1 MFDSLSRPGPIL
13 FCQVDGGPVFFFFFL
28 LSLADCFDPKQLV
41 GRDTRLV
48 WEISLYKQ
56 TPRLLCSPA
65 QGPVHLPTI
74 ITSYLPPIRLS
85 RKISQI
91 LFPGQQI
98 NKTELRHHYSLLKI
112 ILLNNGRFTKNT
124 CDDRETVKKHGR
136 HQPLFEGNVNNCRQG
151 VELTRNLEFEPIP
164 ENKEQT
170 RKFNLFYT
178 LICYAKVC

>member
-13 FCQVDGGPVFFFFFL
+13 FCQVDGGPVFFFFL

-136 HQPLFEGNVNNCRQG
+136 HQPLFEGNVNNCWQG
-151 VELTRNLEFEPIP
+151 VELTRNLERVWTNPW
-164 ENKEQT
+164 KQT
-170 RKFNLFYT
+170 TN
-178 LICYAKVC
+178 